1 MIGGRAVRW
10 HHIVHTFSCGH
21 RRCVLSLNAK
31 FPLHRPGA
39 AGHTQHQHLEGDRRH
54 THTHDGTESPSN
66 AFASVIC
73 NLKVSLIILLQYL
86 SINFHTFFFFCSLRF
101 ILFRR
106 AHTHTHTQH
115 CWPPLLLLALSDGL

>member
-39 AGHTQHQHLEGDRRH
+39 AGHTQHQHLEDDRRQT
-54 THTHDGTESPSN
+54 THTHSRWNRKSFKRLRVRHMQFESFVNYSIAIPFYKFSHV
-66 AFASVIC
+66 FF
-73 NLKVSLIILLQYL
+73 LLLVTIY
-86 SINFHTFFFFCSLRF
+86 TFSSRTH
-101 ILFRR
+101 
-106 AHTHTHTQH
+106 AHTHTA
-115 CWPPLLLLALSDGL
+115 LLAAAAASRA